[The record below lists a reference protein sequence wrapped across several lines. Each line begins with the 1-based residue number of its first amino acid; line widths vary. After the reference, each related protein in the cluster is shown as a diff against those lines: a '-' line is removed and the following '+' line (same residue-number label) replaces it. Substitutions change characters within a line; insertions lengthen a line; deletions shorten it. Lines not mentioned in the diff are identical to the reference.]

1 MAQFDWQ
8 IRPEFNRDASKS
20 ILDNNETTFSST
32 FLRLCSIRGITSS
45 EELIEKT
52 NQKPQ
57 LYHDPFLLFEM
68 DKTIERIQKAIEE
81 FEPILI
87 YGDYDADGITSTLV
101 MYETLETIGAN
112 VHYYLPNRLT
122 DGYGPNKAR
131 WSELVNE
138 LDIRLIITVDNGVAG
153 FEAVDAMNDIGVDC
167 IITDHHEL
175 QSELPNAFSIIH
187 PKHPSGQYP
196 FPELSGAGVALKVVS
211 ALLGEVPTEAVELA
225 AIGTVAD
232 MVSLTDENRTI
243 VLSGLTLIKDS
254 MRVGLQLLLQNEKVN
269 LDNLTSET
277 IGFIIG
283 PRLNAVGRLGDPT
296 PGLELLKTLDISEA
310 ESLLEIVNEKNRERK
325 SITENITIEIENR
338 MAQYDSIPNIIIE
351 ADKDWPAGV
360 LGIAASRLVKKYQ
373 RPAIVF
379 QYIEEKK
386 QYKGSSRSVSKIN
399 IFEELVKQ
407 NEYLTHFGG
416 HSQAAGL
423 TIDEENW
430 EDFKQS
436 IHKSFEHYTELLNEP
451 EPIVIDMPLSVNEM
465 TIDFINEVNLLGPFG
480 TDNPKPQFM
489 VKDAHINTIR
499 FIGADKNHVKLALK
513 QTNSQA
519 ELQAIGFGKAE
530 QAEGLENGSVVS
542 VVGELDINEWNG
554 NRLPQLMLKDMGVN
568 GSQWLDYRSSK
579 IHKDLLSIDKALY
592 VFSHQPI
599 ADYMTK
605 QLNGAPVVLYENVS
619 EVNLAQY
626 NNLIVMEP
634 PIQLQQLKEIVNA
647 QAWSKVYLGSFVQE
661 SKYMAGIPTREE
673 FINLYKYVFA
683 KQEFTYKTEFESIT
697 KSLNLHPVKL
707 KGMFLM
713 FLEAEFV
720 TIKNGRLEFNKDAT
734 NNKID
739 LPHLKTFIQYESEYK
754 SEALLN
760 YQPLDAIK
768 DYFEGN

>member
-20 ILDNNETTFSST
+20 ILDNNESTFSST

-386 QYKGSSRSVSKIN
+386 QYKGKI
-399 IFEELVKQ
+399 
-407 NEYLTHFGG
+407 GRA
-416 HSQAAGL
+416 SC
-423 TIDEENW
+423 
-430 EDFKQS
+430 
-436 IHKSFEHYTELLNEP
+436 
-451 EPIVIDMPLSVNEM
+451 
-465 TIDFINEVNLLGPFG
+465 
-480 TDNPKPQFM
+480 
-489 VKDAHINTIR
+489 
-499 FIGADKNHVKLALK
+499 
-513 QTNSQA
+513 
-519 ELQAIGFGKAE
+519 
-530 QAEGLENGSVVS
+530 
-542 VVGELDINEWNG
+542 
-554 NRLPQLMLKDMGVN
+554 
-568 GSQWLDYRSSK
+568 
-579 IHKDLLSIDKALY
+579 
-592 VFSHQPI
+592 
-599 ADYMTK
+599 
-605 QLNGAPVVLYENVS
+605 
-619 EVNLAQY
+619 
-626 NNLIVMEP
+626 
-634 PIQLQQLKEIVNA
+634 
-647 QAWSKVYLGSFVQE
+647 
-661 SKYMAGIPTREE
+661 RER
-673 FINLYKYVFA
+673 V
-683 KQEFTYKTEFESIT
+683 
-697 KSLNLHPVKL
+697 
-707 KGMFLM
+707 
-713 FLEAEFV
+713 
-720 TIKNGRLEFNKDAT
+720 
-734 NNKID
+734 
-739 LPHLKTFIQYESEYK
+739 
-754 SEALLN
+754 
-760 YQPLDAIK
+760 
-768 DYFEGN
+768 